1 MFIWNPALYMDEK
14 VKEEPKKFRRRLER
28 RKLVKKCYC
37 ITLPIN
43 EQNCL
48 DIYSSREFWF
58 QYYRKRKIH
67 IVGLAADQ
75 EGVEEILQKEIGEV
89 FKKVLEHA
97 GVYKNTKQGMEG
109 FMRFISGL

>member
-14 VKEEPKKFRRRLER
+14 VKEEPKKFRRLER

-43 EQNCL
+43 KQNCL

-75 EGVEEILQKEIGEV
+75 EGVEEILQKMVTDIIAKYGTFNAACVKDFFNLGNNE
-89 FKKVLEHA
+89 
-97 GVYKNTKQGMEG
+97 
-109 FMRFISGL
+109 S

>member
-43 EQNCL
+43 KQNCL
-48 DIYSSREFWF
+48 DI
-58 QYYRKRKIH
+58 YRKRKIH

-75 EGVEEILQKEIGEV
+75 EGVEEILQKMVTDIIAKYGTFNAACVKDFFNLGNNE
-89 FKKVLEHA
+89 
-97 GVYKNTKQGMEG
+97 
-109 FMRFISGL
+109 S

>member
-1 MFIWNPALYMDEK
+1 MFIWNPALYMDEE

-28 RKLVKKCYC
+28 RKLVKKCY
-37 ITLPIN
+37 
-43 EQNCL
+43 CL

-75 EGVEEILQKEIGEV
+75 EGVEEILQKMVTDIIAKYGTFNAACVKDFFNLGNNE
-89 FKKVLEHA
+89 
-97 GVYKNTKQGMEG
+97 
-109 FMRFISGL
+109 S